1 MNILFIDWPCFDRE
15 ETKEALANLGHNV
28 IPFFHEDY
36 NDTSSST
43 FDTEIKSS
51 IEKNEIELVF
61 SYNYYPLIALA
72 CKDENVW
79 YMSFL
84 YDNPYAY
91 IYSYTLM
98 FPTNIVFLFD
108 SSLVDFFKKGGLKNV
123 FYMNLPGAP
132 QKLERLLEVDYDK
145 SRYVSDISFVGALYN
160 EAHNFYDRMDW
171 TKNPYLKGYVQ
182 GIMDAQRKVNG
193 YNFIEE
199 MLTRDIL
206 KQMHELLPLEKDQT
220 SIETDGFR
228 FADYVVNRKLTS
240 DERKDLLRGLGSR
253 FGKDYSIKLFTI
265 DDKVKIEGVENM
277 GIATYETEMAYVFY
291 HSKINLNIS
300 LRSIKTGVPLRCMDI
315 MAAHGFLLSNFQSDF
330 LIDFVP
336 GEDFV
341 YYESEAD
348 LYEKV
353 EYYLTH
359 EKERI
364 EIAEN
369 GFQKIRQF
377 FTVEDVLKRMF
388 EVLSSY
394 EKGGNNL
401 C

>member
-15 ETKEALANLGHNV
+15 ETKEALTNLGHNV

-43 FDTEIKSS
+43 FDAEIKSS

-91 IYSYTLM
+91 IFSYTLM

-108 SSLVDFFKKGGLKNV
+108 SSLVEFFRKGGLTNV

-132 QKLERLLEVDYDK
+132 EKIDRLLEVNYDK
-145 SRYVSDISFVGALYN
+145 NRYLSDISFVGALYN

-171 TKNPYLKGYVQ
+171 TKNPYLEGYVQ
-182 GIMDAQRKVNG
+182 GIMDAQRKVSG

-199 MLTRDIL
+199 TLTKEIL
-206 KQMHELLPLEKDQT
+206 EQLHELLPLEKDPQ

-240 DERKDLLRGLGSR
+240 EERKNLLGGLGSR
-253 FGKDYSIKLFTI
+253 FGKDYQVKLFTI
-265 DDKVKIEGVENM
+265 DDKVKIDGVQNM

-300 LRSIKTGVPLRCMDI
+300 LRSIKTGIPLRCMDI
-315 MAAHGFLLSNFQSDF
+315 MAAQGFLLSNFQSDF
-330 LIDFVP
+330 LHDFVP

-341 YYESEAD
+341 FYENEED
-348 LYEKV
+348 LYEKT

-359 EKERI
+359 DAERK
-364 EIAEN
+364 EIAQN
-369 GFQKIRQF
+369 GYRKVKEYFE
-377 FTVEDVLKRMF
+377 VEDVLKRMF
-388 EVLSSY
+388 EVLASQ
-394 EKGGNNL
+394 EKGGK
-401 C
+401 